1 MMDLNMKY
9 NTVKCYSEGNPQT
22 VELSNDSHKTNSD
35 KSDFTK
41 ISKYFA

>member
-9 NTVKCYSEGNPQT
+9 KTVKCYTEGNSQT
-22 VELSNDSHKTNSD
+22 VELNTRQSD